1 MKTLLGIVVLGL
13 LFCISANAQP
23 SSEYLGND
31 EWLVKYSSNCTYKG
45 ALKGIGKKKGLF
57 KTKQTGI
64 QHGYGIFDCDG
75 GIAEGQFLNG
85 KFVQGTM
92 KTPSG
97 DRFEGSFDTNLKLNG
112 EGAAFYKNGQTLIGN
127 FSGGNLNGKGKL
139 TEPNGS
145 FWEGNFNYGKIR
157 GEVTYYDA
165 KEKKTWKGNFTKDGF
180 IGETKI
186 YHDNGVIESGTCQ
199 KDGCNFNTVKSL
211 EDIQKVEKKNKDDKD
226 LYKKIYNKC
235 ILENLKG
242 QTDKEA
248 IKIIKDACKDK
259 AENPSMLDKLFN

>member
-1 MKTLLGIVVLGL
+1 MFFVLGL
-13 LFCISANAQP
+13 LFSISANAQP

-31 EWLVKYSSNCTYKG
+31 KWLVKYSSNCIYKG

-75 GIAEGQFLNG
+75 GIAEGQFQNG
-85 KFVQGTM
+85 KLIQGII

-97 DRFEGSFDTNLKLNG
+97 DRFEGSFDTNLKLSG
-112 EGAAFYKNGQTLIGN
+112 EGIAYYKNAQTLKGN

-145 FWEGNFNYGKIR
+145 FWEGNFNNGKIR
-157 GEVTYYDA
+157 GETTYYDA

-180 IGETKI
+180 VGVTKV

-199 KDGCNFNTVKSL
+199 KDGCNFNAVKSL
-211 EDIQKVEKKNKDDKD
+211 EDIQKVEKKKKSDKD

-235 ILENLKG
+235 VLENLKG

-248 IKIIKDACKDK
+248 IKIIKEACKDK